1 MFNTIGHCWVT
12 SCLYFKMSRQAFH
25 VNVCLKANLKAEHI
39 FIWIVLHKKLFLHK
53 GKSQLWSGLLAVKPN
68 FCAYHDR
75 LELLNQCIIDLVLF
89 FLLCLNSG
97 LDSSSA
103 FQCISLM
110 RTLAHGGRTVVCTI
124 HQPSAKLFE
133 MFDKVRSFSSCY
145 H

>member
-1 MFNTIGHCWVT
+1 MFNIIGHCWVT
-12 SCLYFKMSRQAFH
+12 SCLYFKMSRQTFH
-25 VNVCLKANLKAEHI
+25 VNMCLKANLKAEHMNS
-39 FIWIVLHKKLFLHK
+39 FAQKVVFT
-53 GKSQLWSGLLAVKPN
+53 QRQKPTLKN
-68 FCAYHDR
+68 QTFVPIMTD
-75 LELLNQCIIDLVLF
+75 LNYFNRCIIDLV
-89 FLLCLNSG
+89 LLCLNSG